1 MPEIVNLNGTIVKAS
16 EAKVSVFDHGFLFG
30 DSIYETMRTFRGRI
44 FLVER
49 HMQRLQNSAR
59 MLRLQLPL
67 SVEKIREELDRT
79 VTEGGNIESYIRL
92 IVTRGKGRINL
103 DPDAVEGSNYVIIVL
118 PFNPLPAEY
127 YEKGI
132 QLALVT
138 TRRNDQQSL
147 NPGMKTSNLLNN
159 VLAFME
165 AKDAKAFEGILQNLS
180 GYITEGTGSNIFLV
194 AGGRLITPSLDSGL
208 LPGVTRGLVLELAR
222 KERIPVEET
231 NVLPEM
237 LIGCDECFITGTT
250 KGVLPV
256 RQIDNQPLSPAPGPI
271 TKRLMQAYREFID
284 NT

>member
-1 MPEIVNLNGTIVKAS
+1 MAEIVNLNGRIVKAS

-30 DSIYETMRTFRGRI
+30 DSIYETMRTFGGRI

-49 HMQRLQNSAR
+49 HLQRLQNSAR
-59 MLRLQLPL
+59 MLRLQLPI
-67 SVEKIREELDRT
+67 SVEKIRDELNRT
-79 VTEGGNIESYIRL
+79 VAEGGNSESYIRL
-92 IVTRGKGRINL
+92 IVTRGIGRIIL
-103 DPDAVEGSNYVIIVL
+103 DPDAAEGSNYVIIVL

-132 QLALVT
+132 VLALVS

-165 AKDAKAFEGILQNLS
+165 AKDSKALEGILQNLS
-180 GYITEGTGSNIFLV
+180 GYITEGTGSNVFLV
-194 AGGRLITPSLDSGL
+194 TGGRLITPSLDSGL
-208 LPGVTRGLVLELAR
+208 LPGVTRGLVLELAK
-222 KERIPVEET
+222 KESIPVEEM
-231 NVLPEM
+231 NVPPEM

-256 RQIDNQPLSPAPGPI
+256 RQIDDHSLTAAPGPI
-271 TKRLMQAYREFID
+271 TKKLMQAYHKFVD